1 MKYDVIICG
10 AGPSGMAAAISA
22 RRNQAKVLLLES
34 SGLLGGSTVLSLV
47 SPWMTFHNDG
57 KQIIKGIGEEI
68 VSRLKN
74 RGESFGHIADPIG
87 FTDSI
92 TPIDIEG
99 VKQLFFDYVSEEG
112 IDLLLHAFVC
122 EVRKDKNTIKGV
134 RVATKSGFLDI
145 DADVVVDATGDG
157 DVCHLMGCET
167 VFGRTEDH
175 QAQPMTM
182 LFSVDGVDTDQLRDF
197 LKANADD
204 CVIAKDYDFQ
214 YLAVSGFFKKVE
226 EAKANGDFDLIRDRV
241 LMFQDI
247 RAHQVGINMTRVTG
261 RSGINVSDLTKAEIA
276 GRKQIQKAFQ
286 FFKKYIPGFQNSYIL
301 RTPVQIGIRETRHV
315 IGEYVLTA
323 EDILSQKE
331 FEDSICLSGFPID
344 IHSPNGAEL
353 KFFDQKADKGYEIPL
368 RILIPK
374 NSENLIVTGRCVS
387 ATHEACA
394 SLRVT
399 PSVMALGEAAGVLAA
414 LAAQKK
420 TSPRQVDY
428 REVQSVLRAQG
439 QLIKKA
445 DIKKRF

>member
-1 MKYDVIICG
+1 MKYDVIVCG
-10 AGPSGMAAAISA
+10 AGPSGMTAAISA
-22 RRNQAKVLLLES
+22 RRNQAKVLLIES

-47 SPWMTFHNDG
+47 SPWMTFHNNG
-57 KQIIKGIGEEI
+57 EQIIRGIGEEI
-68 VSRLKN
+68 VSRLKK
-74 RGESFGHIADPIG
+74 RDESLGHIADPIG
-87 FTDSI
+87 FADSI

-122 EVRKDKNTIKGV
+122 EIRKDKNTIKGV

-157 DVCHLMGCET
+157 DVCNLMGCET
-167 VFGRTEDH
+167 MFGRAEDH

-182 LFSVDGVDTDQLRDF
+182 LFTVDDVDTNELSAF

-204 CVIAKDYDFQ
+204 CVMAKDYDFR

-241 LMFQDI
+241 LMFQEI
-247 RAHQVGINMTRVTG
+247 RPNQVGINMTRVQN
-261 RSGINVSDLTKAEIA
+261 RSGINVSDLTKAEIE

-286 FFKKYIPGFQNSYIL
+286 FLKKYIPGFQNSYIL
-301 RTPVQIGIRETRHV
+301 RTPSQIGVRESRHV
-315 IGEYVLTA
+315 IGEYILTA
-323 EDILSQKE
+323 EDILGKME

-344 IHSPNGAEL
+344 IHSPNGDEL
-353 KFFDQKADKGYEIPL
+353 KFYDQKADKSYEIPM
-368 RILIPK
+368 RVLIPK

-414 LAAQKK
+414 LAAKK
-420 TSPRQVDY
+420 KISPRLVDY

-439 QLIKKA
+439 QLVKKS